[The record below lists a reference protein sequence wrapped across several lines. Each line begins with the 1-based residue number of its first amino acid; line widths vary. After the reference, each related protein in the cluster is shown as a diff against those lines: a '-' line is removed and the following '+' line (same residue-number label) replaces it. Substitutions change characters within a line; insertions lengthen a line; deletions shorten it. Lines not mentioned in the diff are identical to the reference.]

1 LQILS
6 RTGSGIT
13 RKERTKDTAPIEELP
28 GPVLDST
35 CSNICIT
42 CEDSLWKRQTPKY
55 ALAKG
60 FWLGNIPSQLQNLT
74 FAEQLLI
81 ARVRHNKCI
90 VRVSSGM
97 HKMKANAIAFEN
109 PTPKIY
115 KALPPSIDE
124 LDDVLAFIFT
134 GPCKPTEKE
143 LKRTPLLVRRH
154 KVCSALEWL
163 KLNHIDYYDLDISY
177 DNLQEYPENGCPVV
191 VVYRHADSNKNAES
205 TSAFDQD
212 YEDGTEDGPCPFV
225 VNGITGE
232 ELEINNP
239 KALIARATKHLMED
253 NGGVLAIG
261 HGEHPQSIYHNSK
274 LYPMM
279 FPHLF
284 PYGLGGIGSTDS
296 KIVRISEMMHK

>member
-1 LQILS
+1 
-6 RTGSGIT
+6 
-13 RKERTKDTAPIEELP
+13 
-28 GPVLDST
+28 
-35 CSNICIT
+35 
-42 CEDSLWKRQTPKY
+42 
-55 ALAKG
+55 
-60 FWLGNIPSQLQNLT
+60 
-74 FAEQLLI
+74 
-81 ARVRHNKCI
+81 
-90 VRVSSGM
+90 M

-115 KALPPSIDE
+115 KALPPSINE

-143 LKRTPLLVRRH
+143 LKRTPLLVHRH

-163 KLNHIDYYDLDISY
+163 KSNHIDYYDLDISY

-205 TSAFDQD
+205 ISAFDQD

-232 ELEINNP
+232 ELEINNS

-261 HGEHPQSIYHNSK
+261 HGEHPQLIYHNSK
-274 LYPMM
+274 LYVRGHPV
-279 FPHLF
+279 FCTFCTFRTLEPALLTCTSHFRYFRYSALRPSATAP
-284 PYGLGGIGSTDS
+284 PYY
-296 KIVRISEMMHK
+296 RAH